1 MDIRPSKC
9 RYAFVQTPSM
19 CNTERNANVNYDFGW
34 QPCVRVGPSA
44 LTNSTTLA
52 READGGRGAVP
63 EWGQEECGESTPSS
77 QFCCEPETSLKKNM
91 RYLICFYSFVASFY
105 ERVRKGY
112 EWKKLQGSF
121 SQGRGQLLPGL
132 SPLGLGPSRTAAP
145 QAQFLRTRRPV
156 APRGVTAGTSFGQR
170 KVTLAIA
177 IISKA
182 GGNPLLIKKW
192 GCEAAEELGRTSHW
206 RVNHVRSCDQR
217 QVSKST
223 SVQTPAGY
231 CRFKLIWFVN
241 EIKLVANKRQ

>member
-1 MDIRPSKC
+1 MK
-9 RYAFVQTPSM
+9 
-19 CNTERNANVNYDFGW
+19 
-34 QPCVRVGPSA
+34 
-44 LTNSTTLA
+44 
-52 READGGRGAVP
+52 
-63 EWGQEECGESTPSS
+63 
-77 QFCCEPETSLKKNM
+77 
-91 RYLICFYSFVASFY
+91 YLICFYSFVASFY

-182 GGNPLLIKKW
+182 GGNPLLIKKG
-192 GCEAAEELGRTSHW
+192 GCETTEELGRTSHW

-223 SVQTPAGY
+223 SVQTAAGY